1 MALAVGSMTANI
13 ELSAETESP
22 EEKKA
27 IELLKRTGA
36 FLSGKFTL
44 ANGTE
49 SDYYF
54 DSKELTLHP
63 DGAEFVAFQLLRKL
77 EEKGIVVVG
86 GTAYGAIPIVS
97 HLCLYSKIKGKN
109 SVSAFY
115 HRKES
120 KEHGRFRVVDGK
132 VPAKGSTVAIVEDV
146 VTTGKSLLNAI
157 ALAEEIGCEVTDA
170 LVLVDRDEGGR
181 EAVEEKGYMFWSL
194 FTVCRTANGKVRFR
208 FNGV

>member
-1 MALAVGSMTANI
+1 MTANI
-13 ELSAETESP
+13 ALSAETESP

-27 IELLKRTGA
+27 IELLERTRAVLYGD
-36 FLSGKFTL
+36 FTL
-44 ANGTE
+44 ASGRK

-97 HLCLYSKIKGKN
+97 HLCLYSKISGK
-109 SVSAFY
+109 SPVSAFY

-120 KEHGRFRVVDGK
+120 KEHGRYKNNVVDGK
-132 VPAKGSTVAIVEDV
+132 VPVKGTTVAIVEDV
-146 VTTGKSLLNAI
+146 VTSGKSLLYAI
-157 ALAEEIGCEVTDA
+157 ALAEEIGCEVSDA

-181 EAVEEKGYMFWSL
+181 EAVEEKGYKFWSL
-194 FTVCRTANGKVRFR
+194 FTVCRTASGKVRFR